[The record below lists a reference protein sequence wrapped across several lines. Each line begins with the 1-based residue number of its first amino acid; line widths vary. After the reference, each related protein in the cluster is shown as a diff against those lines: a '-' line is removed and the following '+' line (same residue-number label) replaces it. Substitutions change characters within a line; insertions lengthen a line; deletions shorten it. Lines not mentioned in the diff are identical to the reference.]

1 MPEIGEN
8 ITSGEVVKVLVAV
21 GDEVSLEQPIA
32 ELETDKAVVE
42 LPSPVAG
49 KVAKI
54 MMNAGD
60 TVQIGQV
67 VMQVEGGTDGGQPE
81 AKASSRAESSAPAKS
96 SAPERQAAP
105 PERRQVAPER
115 RQAAPEKSNGPER
128 RQAVAERRQPAR
140 DETSEA
146 PAVEREVP
154 KFSAGG
160 GGADVAASP
169 AVRRLARELGVDIGR
184 VAGSGT
190 GGRISPEDIKD
201 YVRSVLAEHDARPA
215 RETSAPRAAAPQALP
230 DFSAFGPVSR
240 EPLSKV
246 RRITGANMTVAWTT
260 IPQVTQH
267 DEADITQ
274 LEAFR
279 RQSAA
284 RVEEAGGKLTV
295 TAILTK
301 VCAGALAA
309 FPRFNSSLDAA
320 SEELVLKQ
328 YCNIGIAV
336 DTEAGLIVPVVKGVD
351 KKSLTQLAVE
361 IHDLATRT
369 RVRKVRPDELEG
381 GSFTISNLGGI
392 GGTGFSPIVYP
403 PQVAILG
410 VSRTQQELKMVEGH
424 MEERSMLPLAL
435 TYDHR
440 VIDGAE
446 GARFLRWICEALE
459 NPYLAVLGA

>member
-8 ITSGEVVKVLVAV
+8 VTSGEVVKVLVSV
-21 GDEVSLEQPIA
+21 GDVLTLEQPIA

-54 MMNAGD
+54 LMSAGD
-60 TVQIGQV
+60 TVSIGQV
-67 VMQVEGGTDGGQPE
+67 VMQVEGAAATPE
-81 AKASSRAESSAPAKS
+81 APSAKGAAPRPAEKA
-96 SAPERQAAP
+96 APEP
-105 PERRQVAPER
+105 STPER
-115 RQAAPEKSNGPER
+115 RQAAPERRQAVPERPAVPER
-128 RQAVAERRQPAR
+128 RQAAPERRA
-140 DETSEA
+140 A
-146 PAVEREVP
+146 PAAEARALP
-154 KFSAGG
+154 AYST

-169 AVRRLARELGVDIGR
+169 AVRRLARELGVDLGL
-184 VAGSGT
+184 VNGSGT
-190 GGRISPEDIKD
+190 GDRISPEDVKD
-201 YVRSVLAEHDARPA
+201 YVRSALAGQVARPTQEA
-215 RETSAPRAAAPQALP
+215 AAPRAATQRAATSQSLP
-230 DFSAFGPVSR
+230 DFSKFGPVTR

-246 RRITGANMTVAWTT
+246 RRITGANMTASWTT
-260 IPQVTQH
+260 IPQVTHYDQ
-267 DEADITQ
+267 ADITQ
-274 LEAFR
+274 LETFR
-279 RQSAA
+279 RNSAA

-295 TAILTK
+295 TAILAK
-301 VCAGALAA
+301 VCAGALTA

-336 DTEAGLIVPVVKGVD
+336 DTDAGLIVPVVRD
-351 KKSLTQLAVE
+351 ADRKSLTQLSVE

-369 RVRKVRPDELEG
+369 RARKVRLDELEG
-381 GSFTISNLGGI
+381 GNFTISNLGGI
-392 GGTGFSPIVYP
+392 GGTGFSPIVFA

-410 VSRTQQELKMVEGH
+410 VARTHPEVRMVDGQ
-424 MEERSMLPLAL
+424 MEERAILPLAL

-446 GARFLRWICEALE
+446 GARFLRWIAEAME